1 MLKRKNKETENLDL
15 FCPEVTVFKRIRRN
29 IYQALRSMEISEG
42 IKSMKKWVIETRS
55 PFTFRI
61 SFTLRKYSPFAF
73 VKRGRGGGVIEILA
87 NDMGR
92 IG

>member
-1 MLKRKNKETENLDL
+1 M
-15 FCPEVTVFKRIRRN
+15 TVFKRIRRN
-29 IYQALRSMEISEG
+29 IYQAHRSMVISEG
-42 IKSMKKWVIETRS
+42 IKSMKEWVIETRS
-55 PFTFRI
+55 PYTFTI
-61 SFTLRKYSPFAF
+61 SFTLRKYSPFPF